1 MEPASNLQVR
11 EVSSKAIR
19 VSWDASIGDVSNY
32 KVQMIPMVSGAR
44 RQELYL
50 GSAQTAAEVR
60 DLSPDTE
67 YQISVYALNGL
78 TPSEPITV
86 LQKTQPLRVS
96 VGESSPGPEHR
107 G

>member
-1 MEPASNLQVR
+1 MEPASNLQVL

-32 KVQMIPMVSGAR
+32 KVQMIPMVSSAR

-78 TPSEPITV
+78 TPSEPITA